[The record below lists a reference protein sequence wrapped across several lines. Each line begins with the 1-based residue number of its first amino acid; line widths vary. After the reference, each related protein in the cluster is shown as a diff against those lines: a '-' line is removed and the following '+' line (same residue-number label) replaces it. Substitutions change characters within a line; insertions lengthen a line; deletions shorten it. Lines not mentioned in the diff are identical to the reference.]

1 MKKIAFLLAAA
12 STFTALPLTLSG
24 GAGSTVSAVLLVALS
39 VGLAVAASESL
50 NALAVGAGAMGAL
63 FSGVLGVVSPAVG
76 GAALV
81 GLAFAERTT
90 RVRGSSARVVHLGGA
105 LLGGAIAGAIAHAYA
120 PAAFVVRA
128 VAVVVSAVVVALPL
142 LVDADDPV
150 AHMLDQSAR
159 DVSGEAQASLK
170 EGAELRRSAD
180 DVVLTRADAKRV
192 RRTWRSLLRLA
203 EARVRLERAAA
214 RTKGGS
220 AGAVVEM
227 VNQRIEDHVRVL
239 TRAYT
244 AVDTAHAAAAGLDD
258 ADLRSVEVVG
268 ESLEE
273 ESRALV
279 EIRS

>member
-1 MKKIAFLLAAA
+1 MKKIAFLFAAA
-12 STFTALPLTLSG
+12 STFTVLPLTLPDSA
-24 GAGSTVSAVLLVALS
+24 GAIVLALTLVALS
-39 VGLAVAASESL
+39 VGLATAASESW

-81 GLAFAERTT
+81 GLAFAERTM
-90 RVRGSSARVVHLGGA
+90 RVRGSTARVVHLGGA
-105 LLGGAIAGAIAHAYA
+105 IVGGAIAGAIAHAYL

-150 AHMLDQSAR
+150 AHALDQASR
-159 DVSGEAQASLK
+159 DVTGDAQASLR

-192 RRTWRSLLRLA
+192 RRTWSSLLRLA

-214 RTKGGS
+214 RTKVGS

-227 VNQRIEDHVRVL
+227 VNQRIADHVRVL

-244 AVDTAHAAAAGLDD
+244 AVDAAHAAAAGLDD
-258 ADLRSVEVVG
+258 ADLKSVEVVG

-279 EIRS
+279 EVRS